1 MAVLELGPEALLIM
15 LGAVAFGA
23 LVKAVTGLG
32 VPPVAIPVFAAFVGI
47 RDAVVAMAV
56 PVLVTNLQLAWR
68 YRAHR
73 SEVPN
78 LGRLVTSALVG
89 SVVGAMVLDRI
100 PERLLAAAIGIIVL
114 GYLALMVRRPSAALR
129 PTVARA
135 LAVPVAGTAGA
146 LQGATGLS
154 AQVIVTYL
162 AALRMSR
169 GGFVFA
175 VAILLQV
182 SGLGQFLGVLGLG
195 LLTPLVLQLG
205 LATTIVVVTVLAL
218 VTPLAERL
226 PQRVFE
232 LGVRAVLF
240 ASSLRLL
247 YDAFLAGA

>member
-1 MAVLELGPEALLIM
+1 MAMLELGSDALLIM
-15 LGAVAFGA
+15 LGAVVFGA

-32 VPPVAIPVFAAFVGI
+32 VPPVAIPVFAAFIGI

-73 SEVPN
+73 TEVPN
-78 LGRLVTSALVG
+78 LGRLVVSALLG
-89 SVVGAMVLDRI
+89 SVVGAVILDSI
-100 PERLLAAAIGIIVL
+100 PERLLAGTVGVIVL
-114 GYLALMVRRPSAALR
+114 GYLVLMVRRPSAALAA
-129 PTVARA
+129 PVARG
-135 LAVPVAGTAGA
+135 LAIPVAGTAGA

-182 SGLGQFLGVLGLG
+182 SGLGQFLGVLSLG

-205 LATTIVVVTVLAL
+205 VATTAIVVTVLAL

-226 PQRVFE
+226 PQGAFE
-232 LGVRAVLF
+232 LGVRLVLF

>member
-1 MAVLELGPEALLIM
+1 MLELGPDALLIM
-15 LGAVAFGA
+15 FGAVVFGG

-32 VPPVAIPVFAAFVGI
+32 VPPIAIPVFAAFIGI
-47 RDAVVAMAV
+47 RSAVVAMAV

-68 YRAHR
+68 YREHR
-73 SEVPN
+73 TEVPN
-78 LGRLVTSALVG
+78 LGRLVASALIG
-89 SVVGAMVLDRI
+89 SVLGAWVLDSI
-100 PERLLAAAIGIIVL
+100 PERLLAGTVGVIVL
-114 GYLALMVRRPSAALR
+114 GYLVLMVRRPSAAL
-129 PTVARA
+129 PAPLARA
-135 LAVPVAGTAGA
+135 LAIPVAGTAGA

-162 AALRMSR
+162 SALRMSR

-182 SGLGQFLGVLGLG
+182 SCLGQFVGVVGLG
-195 LLTPLVLQLG
+195 LLTPMILQIG
-205 LATTIVVVTVLAL
+205 VATTLIVVTVLAL

-232 LGVRAVLF
+232 LGVQLVLL

>member
-1 MAVLELGPEALLIM
+1 MPELGPEALAVM
-15 LGAVAFGA
+15 LGAVVFGA

-32 VPPVAIPVFAAFVGI
+32 VPPVAIPVFAAFIGI
-47 RDAVVAMAV
+47 RSAVVAMAV

-68 YRAHR
+68 YRDHR
-73 SEVPN
+73 LEVPN
-78 LGRLVTSALVG
+78 LRRLVGSALVG
-89 SVVGAMVLDRI
+89 SVVGAVILDSI
-100 PERLLAAAIGIIVL
+100 PERLLAATVGIIVL
-114 GYLALMVRRPSAALR
+114 GYLGLMVRRPTAALAPR
-129 PTVARA
+129 VARL

-162 AALRMSR
+162 AALRLSR

-182 SGLGQFLGVLGLG
+182 SGLGQLVGVVGLG
-195 LLTPLVLQLG
+195 LLTPAILG
-205 LATTIVVVTVLAL
+205 LSLATTAIVVTVLAV

-232 LGVRAVLF
+232 AGVRLVLL

>member
-1 MAVLELGPEALLIM
+1 MLELGTDALLVM
-15 LGAVAFGA
+15 LAAVMFGA

-32 VPPVAIPVFAAFVGI
+32 VPPVAIPVFAAFIGV

-56 PVLVTNLQLAWR
+56 PVLITNLQLAWR
-68 YRAHR
+68 YREHR
-73 SEVPN
+73 TEVPN
-78 LGRLVTSALVG
+78 LTRLVAAALIG
-89 SVVGAMVLDRI
+89 SVLGAWVLDSI
-100 PERLLAAAIGIIVL
+100 PEQLLAGVIGVIVL
-114 GYLALMVRRPSAALR
+114 GYLVLMVRRPSAALA
-129 PTVARA
+129 PAPARV
-135 LAVPVAGTAGA
+135 LAIPVAGAAGA

-175 VAILLQV
+175 VAVLLQV
-182 SGLGQFLGVLGLG
+182 SGLGQLLGVVGLG
-195 LLTPLVLQLG
+195 LMSPLVLQLG
-205 LATTIVVVTVLAL
+205 IATTLIVVTVLAL

-232 LGVRAVLF
+232 VGVQLVLLG
-240 ASSLRLL
+240 SSLRLL